1 MKRIGAII
9 FVIGLLATVFTGF
22 NFVTRE
28 KVVDIGELEIMG
40 NKNHSLAWKP
50 ALGMGI
56 MIVGGIVFAFGSK
69 RRNGPTLLSN

>member
-1 MKRIGAII
+1 MKKAGSFI
-9 FVIGLLATVFTGF
+9 FIIGLLATVFTGF

-50 ALGMGI
+50 ALGLGV
-56 MIVGGIVFAFGSK
+56 MIVGGIAFAFGSK
-69 RRNGPTLLSN
+69 KRNGPVLLS